1 MPSRFEDTE
10 SIIVAFIEKV
20 PEVSGIF
27 KYLEEC
33 ISTERDNYD

>member
-1 MPSRFEDTE
+1 MTE
-10 SIIVAFIEKV
+10 PIIVAFIDKV

-33 ISTERDNYD
+33 ILTKLDNYD